1 MLALGHIGYRKHY
14 TAYSKRSS
22 DCQDFHQKSLS
33 PPFFLSSHPKNS
45 EFWHQE
51 RKTLSWIQ
59 RGNMLFEKCMLC
71 VLERQT
77 RSFLAFKG
85 KITLALL
92 SYCLGSLA
100 VQQLPLPA
108 GNNSSQGAFF
118 LIHQFVSFSDKI
130 MPLYSMMPPI
140 NINYAATTVTFS
152 VIVWIRK
159 SPRSLMPLLPQLVSP
174 AFSPL
179 YDERPGWPPT
189 SSPASS
195 STTPT
200 GLLNFQQPGV
210 CSRMAAHTM
219 SPPSVAASHF
229 THPHRQLQILIP
241 FRWFLSQ
248 LCSGHFPNHS
258 ASHNGNDAK

>member
-1 MLALGHIGYRKHY
+1 MSAGFQVPTLIMLEMSRPPNLMKHWNLHFISLKLLMVSLRLNSNLALELIFLPWYIPRQQSPLFELSAAKCVLDIMLALGHIGYRKHY

-140 NINYAATTVTFS
+140 NKYPKPCSNYCNLFCY
-152 VIVWIRK
+152 
-159 SPRSLMPLLPQLVSP
+159 SLNTKES
-174 AFSPL
+174 
-179 YDERPGWPPT
+179 
-189 SSPASS
+189 
-195 STTPT
+195 
-200 GLLNFQQPGV
+200 
-210 CSRMAAHTM
+210 
-219 SPPSVAASHF
+219 
-229 THPHRQLQILIP
+229 
-241 FRWFLSQ
+241 
-248 LCSGHFPNHS
+248 
-258 ASHNGNDAK
+258 